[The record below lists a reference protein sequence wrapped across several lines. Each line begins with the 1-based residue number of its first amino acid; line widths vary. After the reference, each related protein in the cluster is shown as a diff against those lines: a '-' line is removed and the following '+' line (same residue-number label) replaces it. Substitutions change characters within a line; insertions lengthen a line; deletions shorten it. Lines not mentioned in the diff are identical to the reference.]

1 MLRSIDRPYSDG
13 VMEKRFLNAALK
25 VRIVEKPACP
35 AISVMLRVDCFNSLA
50 ASSSRCMLSISQKP
64 VEKHCRNR

>member
-13 VMEKRFLNAALK
+13 VMENRFLNVALK

-35 AISVMLRVDCFNSLA
+35 AISVIWKRCAVSKCL
-50 ASSSRCMLSISQKP
+50 SSSKAELRF
-64 VEKHCRNR
+64 

>member
-1 MLRSIDRPYSDG
+1 MLRSIDRLYSEG

-35 AISVMLRVDCFNSLA
+35 AISVMLRADCCQQPRPAMNIL
-50 ASSSRCMLSISQKP
+50 R
-64 VEKHCRNR
+64 